1 MDIMEERKKVYT
13 TKNVFSRKSI
23 HTIIDANINF
33 YTAPFVHPKRNMR
46 EHDFIYLLGGE
57 WSLGQ
62 NGTTY
67 ELKEDSLLILFAGNT
82 HYGVTPCKAETKT
95 MYFHVSCEA
104 GDFFGEPESE
114 HSFIDTLTDASHN
127 KSIKKL
133 FSEVVNAKLS
143 GEQRKAD
150 LYFELLI
157 CELTSQKMRFKG
169 NNVPKKI
176 QNAIH
181 SYPERFFSNTELADM
196 MNVSVKTA
204 EFKFKS
210 TFGKTIHQYM
220 LDFKISEAMS
230 YFDRFE
236 EMSVKEVAYNL
247 GFCDEYHFSKQFLK
261 HTGMSPSKYKKSK
274 NG

>member
-1 MDIMEERKKVYT
+1 MKERKKVYT

-104 GDFFGEPESE
+104 GDFFGKPESG

-157 CELTSQKMRFKG
+157 CELTSQKMCFKG

-204 EFKFKS
+204 ESKFKS

>member
-1 MDIMEERKKVYT
+1 M
-13 TKNVFSRKSI
+13 KNVFSSKNM
-23 HTIIDANINF
+23 HTVTDANINF
-33 YTAPFVHPKRNMR
+33 YTAPFVHPKRNMH

-62 NGTTY
+62 NDTIY
-67 ELKEDSLLILFAGNT
+67 DLKEDSLLILFAGNT

-95 MYFHVSCEA
+95 MYFHVSCED
-104 GDFFGEPESE
+104 GDLFGEPDTALPCIETL
-114 HSFIDTLTDASHN
+114 IDAEGN
-127 KSIKKL
+127 KNVKKL

-157 CELTSQKMRFKG
+157 CELTSQKMCFKG

-204 EFKFKS
+204 ETKFKA

-236 EMSVKEVAYNL
+236 EISVKEVAYNL

-261 HTGMSPSKYKKSK
+261 HTGMSPSKYKKNK
-274 NG
+274 DG